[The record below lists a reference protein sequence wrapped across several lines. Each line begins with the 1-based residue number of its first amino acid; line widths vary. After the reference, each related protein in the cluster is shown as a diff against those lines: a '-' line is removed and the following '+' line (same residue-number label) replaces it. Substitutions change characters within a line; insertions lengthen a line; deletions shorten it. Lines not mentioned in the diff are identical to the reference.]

1 MGGTQ
6 AASAANNKKK
16 DRFNESGDGF

>member
-6 AASAANNKKK
+6 AASAANNNKK
-16 DRFNESGDGF
+16 DRFNKSGDGF